1 MKKRLMGTVFFL
13 AAVFVSSPLRAA
25 ETIMIDGRA
34 EANSKASPDKQSLSP
49 SRDPDPIQIQILAK
63 LNELQLDQKVILQ
76 QLADMKQELY
86 AVKVRASRC

>member
-1 MKKRLMGTVFFL
+1 MKKRLLGTVFFL

-25 ETIMIDGRA
+25 ETI
-34 EANSKASPDKQSLSP
+34 KQPLSP
-49 SRDPDPIQIQILAK
+49 SRAPDPIQIQILAK